1 MNEVRRQVPM
11 TQFQVELQKRD
22 KSNVLRS
29 KKTRNKVPHNILKR
43 FKVKKKVRL
52 MF

>member
-1 MNEVRRQVPM
+1 M

-22 KSNVLRS
+22 KSNVLTS

-43 FKVKKKVRL
+43 FEVKKKVRL